1 MMRIR
6 YVLVFALAFAL
17 VLGMS
22 IAPASAYFTDQHT
35 ANGGLPIEVGP
46 DTGIHEWTKDKTKRV
61 RITNNEDSG
70 VAVFVRVQSD
80 HAKDVLKE
88 DVSVGDG
95 WVLDGD
101 WYVYQHALAIGASTS
116 DITFTYDFGKVGTI
130 DKQPP
135 VIEGDNYNVVINY
148 EAVPVNIEP
157 LPSWAQGLDPKVQGG
172 N

>member
-1 MMRIR
+1 MRIR

-35 ANGGLPIEVGP
+35 ANGGL
-46 DTGIHEWTKDKTKRV
+46 
-61 RITNNEDSG
+61 
-70 VAVFVRVQSD
+70 Q
-80 HAKDVLKE
+80 